1 MRASTRVAF
10 VFFMAV
16 FGIGLWIYPDFGVS
30 WDEPTQIQLG
40 IQNYRY
46 IVKGDASLLSNLDRF
61 YGPFFEIL
69 LVRLQGQGEPRQIY
83 LNRHLINFLCFFL
96 GCITFYGFARR
107 IFRNPWIALIGSVFL
122 VLSPRIFADAF
133 YNSKDIPFLVFYT
146 LALLSMLWFIDH
158 PTPLRALGHAAVMA
172 AAITTRLPG
181 VAVLVLTWA
190 GLAMEV
196 FSGRASLRRAGM
208 NALINLAATLGLGLL
223 FWPVLWS
230 NPLDGLANAFRI
242 MSHFPHASQMLYL
255 GENISSLSPP
265 WHYIPVWM
273 GITTPLVY
281 LIFFGVGLGVL
292 LRMLIRPG
300 SAWFSIQR
308 RNALLILAA
317 FFGPLAAVIVLRSA
331 LYDAWRQM
339 FFIYPAFLWIGLFGV
354 EWGGALLTRHLPQ
367 RAATLLSVGM
377 LAVGVLPVVGWMMAH
392 HPYENVYFNRLA
404 GADEKSIRQNFMMDY
419 WGLSY
424 RKGLE
429 YILQVDADAV
439 IPVFAETDAGERNI
453 AILPLQEGL
462 RIHIVHDLSQ
472 AKYFI
477 GNYYRQPEAYPFKDE
492 IYTVWDGNARLLSVF
507 RLIPEKG
514 SH

>member
-1 MRASTRVAF
+1 MRASTRIAF
-10 VFFMAV
+10 VFFIAILGV
-16 FGIGLWIYPDFGVS
+16 GLWIYPDFGVS
-30 WDEPTQIQLG
+30 WDEPNQIQLG

-46 IVKGDASLLSNLDRF
+46 ILKGDPTLLSNPDRF

-69 LVRLQGQGEPRQIY
+69 LVRLQGQGESRPVY

-96 GCITFYGFARR
+96 GCVAFYLFARR
-107 IFRNPWIALIGSVFL
+107 IFRNPWIALVGTAFL

-158 PTPLRALGHAAVMA
+158 PTPLRALGHAAMMA

-181 VAVLVLTWA
+181 MAVLAFTWA
-190 GLAMEV
+190 GLTMEV
-196 FSGRASLRRAGM
+196 LSGRASLRRAGL
-208 NALINLAATLGLGLL
+208 NALINLGVTAGLCLL

-230 NPLDGLANAFRI
+230 DPVDGLANAFAI
-242 MSHFPHASQMLYL
+242 MSHFPHDTQMLYL
-255 GENISSLSPP
+255 GGNISSLSLP
-265 WHYIPVWM
+265 WHYIPVWI
-273 GITTPLVY
+273 GITTPVFY
-281 LIFFGVGLGVL
+281 LILFGVGLVAA

-300 SAWFSIQR
+300 SPRFSIQK
-308 RNALLILAA
+308 RNAGLVLAA
-317 FFGPLAAVIVLRSA
+317 FFGPLATVIILQSV

-339 FFIYPAFLWIGLFGV
+339 FFIYPAFLWIGLYGV
-354 EWGGALLTRHLPQ
+354 EWGGAMLARSLPHP
-367 RAATLLSVGM
+367 RAAFLMAGI
-377 LAVGVLPVVGWMMAH
+377 LAVGVLPAAGWMITH
-392 HPYENVYFNRLA
+392 HPYENVYFNQLA
-404 GADEKSIRQNFMMDY
+404 GPDEKTIRQNFTMDY

-429 YILQVDADAV
+429 YILQVDADPV

-453 AILPLQEGL
+453 ALLPLKEGL

-477 GNYYRQPEAYPFKDE
+477 GNYSRQPADYPLKDE
-492 IYTVWDGNARLLSVF
+492 IYSVWDGNARLLSVF
-507 RLIPEKG
+507 RLIPEEG
-514 SH
+514 SP